1 MSAPVPTREECVRNL
16 RAALDAARARRDADY
31 LAGRLSG
38 RRLEV
43 FERLLAEHRPDLLA
57 ARRAA
62 EAAQQR
68 PAA

>member
-1 MSAPVPTREECVRNL
+1 MSAPVQVIPREQAIANV
-16 RAALDAARARRDADY
+16 RAAVDAARARRDADY

-43 FERLLAEHRPDLLA
+43 FERLLAE
-57 ARRAA
+57 RAA
-62 EAAQQR
+62 EQAARQPS

>member
-1 MSAPVPTREECVRNL
+1 MSAPVPTREECI
-16 RAALDAARARRDADY
+16 RAARLELDRARARRDADY

-43 FERLLAEHRPDLLA
+43 FEQLLAE
-57 ARRAA
+57 RAA
-62 EAAQQR
+62 EQAVRQPS